1 MRQYVVMPL
10 KDQCLNHPSVQAGL
24 KSLSCFTHRKHFIWF
39 SNLNMPLF
47 LYYLLGNLLNKWL
60 DKSFGI
66 LINNLTNCQMFTKK
80 YSQPT
85 ESNAF
90 SAWRLRTKCLLEEPC
105 LVVIYYVRKYVL
117 KSFFQL
123 LRRIVCSL
131 FLLSI

>member
-24 KSLSCFTHRKHFIWF
+24 KSLSCFTHRKNVIWF

-90 SAWRLRTKCLLEEPC
+90 SAWRLRTKVSSWGTLFSCHILCQE
-105 LVVIYYVRKYVL
+105 
-117 KSFFQL
+117 
-123 LRRIVCSL
+123 VCSEV
-131 FLLSI
+131 FFSIIEAYSL